1 MDSKIRFK
9 IGEIE
14 FEAEGSADI
23 IAREREA
30 FMQMLL
36 PAAIDAIVK
45 TRVERETET
54 YIELGDKKDIPL
66 ISEQTISEETMVAD
80 DIMSSEENYS
90 RINLAAYIK
99 NKGRISEQDFTLF
112 AAYFDEKKN
121 KKKFFTKDD
130 VDRYYSEARR
140 TKPANIS
147 MSLNRLAEKG
157 FIMDAD
163 MVEQKIPKPYI
174 ISVEGIKYIEEFQ
187 PKNDTEKNRTK
198 SRKAQS
204 KIESEYKSIN
214 LDDLNLSQYPEV
226 KSFKD
231 FKEKMMLVLYIITT
245 EGMGEWFTTKDVV
258 FLLSDIF
265 GESVTKD
272 QVNGVFGRE
281 KLWFKVEKVQ
291 GNKRDSK
298 RKLLNAG
305 IDYAKSLI
313 AAKVND
319 VCSME

>member
-14 FEAEGSADI
+14 FEAEGSPDI

-30 FMQMLL
+30 FMQVLL
-36 PAAIDAIVK
+36 PAAVDAIVK
-45 TRVERETET
+45 TRGEKETEA
-54 YIELGDKKDIPL
+54 YVEIRDKKDMPL
-66 ISEQTISEETMVAD
+66 ISEQTISGETIVIDNAISTEED
-80 DIMSSEENYS
+80 YS
-90 RINLAAYIK
+90 RINLAAYLK
-99 NKGRISEQDFTLF
+99 NKGKISEQDFTLL

-121 KKKFFTKDD
+121 KKKYFTKDD
-130 VDRYYSEARR
+130 VERYYSEARR

-163 MVEQKIPKPYI
+163 MVEQKVPKPYI
-174 ISVEGIKYIEEFQ
+174 ISAEGIKYIDEFQ
-187 PKNDTEKNRTK
+187 PKNDTEKNHIK
-198 SRKAQS
+198 SRKSQS

-214 LDDLNLSQYPEV
+214 LDELNLSRYPEV

-231 FKEKMMLVLYIITT
+231 FKEKMMMVLYIITA
-245 EGMGEWFTTKDVV
+245 EGVGEWFTTKDVM

-281 KLWFKVEKVQ
+281 KLWFKVEKVE

-313 AAKVND
+313 SAKVND
-319 VCSME
+319 V